1 MPKFVKSSFLE
12 EFELPSVSHEALKSE
27 IAKIKTIHT
36 VSTKS
41 KSISN
46 LSLEEKLKLIEKEVY
61 KTLGRYKGFVE
72 VIYDIDT
79 LNKYID
85 KAIEF
90 NCIAVD
96 TETNKSLDPLTC
108 KLVGLCLYV
117 PNMKPVYVPV
127 SHCIP
132 GTDELLKNQVTP
144 SQLSSIFDRLKNTQ
158 LIYHNAKFDM
168 RVIKNTVGNY
178 PSVWW
183 DTLIASQVIDENEI
197 AKLKFQFHKHID
209 PTINVYDIEKLF
221 TVPYEWISPEV
232 FALYAATDSYDT
244 CLLQQQQEKVLS
256 SDDMTR
262 VKKLFTDIE
271 MPVVPIVAKMEDDGI
286 CVDMKFLK
294 KLHEKYTEEMNNAL
308 DTLNNALAPYKET
321 IKKYQ
326 LSKKLSDPVNFE
338 SPVQLK
344 LVLYDIMGT
353 TPLEEGSTATDKTT
367 LKLLKTPFTK
377 ALLDFR
383 HYAKLVQSF
392 TSPLQEKI
400 SKKDGKLHSNFFQ
413 MGAEDNNVVTG
424 RFSSKNPNLQQMPS
438 KEKCVRM
445 MFMASTEEK
454 NVEVDGNKLVFDLY
468 SEIETPNGWYFI
480 DKLNVGDSIY
490 LYDEDAKLEKTIKNI
505 NITDKIYMEI
515 E

>member
-1 MPKFVKSSFLE
+1 MPKFVKSSFLD
-12 EFELPSVSHEALKSE
+12 EFELPQISHDVLKSE
-27 IAKIKTIHT
+27 IAKIKTTHT
-36 VSTKS
+36 VSTKN
-41 KSISN
+41 KSVSN
-46 LSLEEKLKLIEKEVY
+46 LSLEERLRLIEKEVY

-85 KAIEF
+85 KAIEC
-90 NCIAVD
+90 NCIGVD

-117 PNMKPVYVPV
+117 PNTKPIYVPIN
-127 SHCIP
+127 HCKP
-132 GTDELLKNQVTP
+132 GTYELLENQITTE
-144 SQLSSIFDRLKNTQ
+144 QLLDVFYKLKSIKV
-158 LIYHNAKFDM
+158 IYHNAKFDM
-168 RVIKNTVGNY
+168 RVIKNTVGIY
-178 PSVWW
+178 PAVWW

-221 TVPYEWISPEV
+221 TVPYEWVSPEV
-232 FALYAATDSYDT
+232 FALYSAIDSYDT

-256 SDDMTR
+256 NDDMLK
-262 VKKLFTDIE
+262 VKKLFAEIE

-308 DTLNNALAPYKET
+308 DKLNNALAPYKET

-326 LSKKLSDPVNFE
+326 LLKKLNDPVNFE
-338 SPVQLK
+338 SSVQLK

-353 TPLEEGSTATDKTT
+353 VPLEEGSTATDKIT

-392 TSPLQEKI
+392 TLPLQEKI

-445 MFMASTEEK
+445 IFMASTEEK
-454 NVEVDGNKLVFDLY
+454 NIELVDNRLVFDLY
-468 SEIETPNGWYFI
+468 SEIETPSGWCFI
-480 DKLNVGDSIY
+480 DKLNVGDIII
-490 LYDEDAKLEKTIKNI
+490 LYDNETRVEKVVKTIY
-505 NITDKIYMEI
+505 ITDKIYVEI